1 MVGTDRSV
9 EAGVIQCLDDFIH
22 VEAAVAGKMCC
33 LFKVIGAVEL
43 EVTDMGEVDAALEGT
58 DHIRQIIVE
67 ARSIGAG
74 AERDAV
80 MDVIHCM
87 HDLEDV
93 CLVVDD
99 AGKTEDRPS
108 RIIRMN
114 CHLDVVLVAH
124 GHDSL
129 QEVDKVIEQ
138 RIRIHI
144 LVEGEQLL
152 NMSQALWLP
161 ARHHGTVHIAS
172 DRVKHLFR
180 IDRIYG
186 SLRIGKNRGTIRALA
201 SQFGTC
207 PVEDRHEVVAHQM
220 NVFLAK
226 VFQCLDVVFN
236 IGVAARCSGL
246 DGIGDVDALDAADVQ
261 TRSFNFLLEGVDFFL
276 CPELSRLFVIESGDD
291 AGDARDL
298 TDLFQGNGVK
308 FTAIPA
314 KCHFHSLISSFS
326 FSLALVL
333 CSIPGFIPIDE
344 VAGNIAKVAVSWKN
358 DGMKQRFRSA
368 FQTRQYM
375 LSKDYELYYYS
386 DTHFHTVDV
395 HSHDYYEFYF
405 PMEGDIEMEI
415 RGKRY
420 PMTPSNVI
428 LIPPGVAHR
437 AIVHSAA
444 SYRRFVFWVSK
455 PYVEKLMAESIE
467 YGYILQRAVRGEQY
481 IYSFSGDAMIE
492 MHQLLLRIL
501 EEIHSSSY
509 ARDSY
514 IAVLIQQLLLDIN
527 RGAYAET
534 HVDTSERETDL
545 LERLLAYVDAHLDED
560 LSLDQIAEDL
570 YVSKYYVSH
579 VVKQQLGL
587 SLHQY
592 ILQKRLRQCALEL
605 AQGKPVTKVYLSH
618 GFQDYSSFFR
628 AFKKLYSL
636 SPKEYQ
642 DVYQK
647 DPARIDEGNQR

>member
-1 MVGTDRSV
+1 MVGTDRSI
-9 EAGVIQCLDDFIH
+9 EAGVIQRLDNFIH
-22 VEAAVAGKMCC
+22 IEAAVAGKMCC
-33 LFKVIGAVEL
+33 FFKVIGAVEL
-43 EVTDMGEVDAALEGT
+43 EVAYMGEVDTALEGA
-58 DHIRQIIVE
+58 DHIRKIIIE
-67 ARSIGAG
+67 ARSIGTG
-74 AERDAV
+74 AERNAV
-80 MDVIHCM
+80 MDIIHCM

-99 AGKTEDRPS
+99 AGKTEDGPC
-108 RIIRMN
+108 RIIRMD
-114 CHLDVVLVAH
+114 CHFNIVLVAYR
-124 GHDSL
+124 HDCL
-129 QEVDKVIEQ
+129 QEVDKIIEQ
-138 RIRIHI
+138 SLRVHI
-144 LVEGEQLL
+144 LVESEQFLHMGKTL
-152 NMSQALWLP
+152 RLP
-161 ARHHGTVHIAS
+161 ARHHGAVHITC
-172 DRVKHLFR
+172 DGIKHLLW
-180 IDRIYG
+180 IDGIHGCLHISKYRG
-186 SLRIGKNRGTIRALA
+186 AVRTLAGKLGT
-201 SQFGTC
+201 G
-207 PVEDRHEVVAHQM
+207 PVENRHEVVADKM
-220 NVFLAK
+220 NIFFAK
-226 VFQCLDVVFN
+226 VLQRLDVVFD
-236 IGVAARCSGL
+236 IGVAARGSGL
-246 DGIGDVDALDAADVQ
+246 DGIGDVDALDAADMK
-261 TRSFNFLLEGVDFFL
+261 TGSFHFLLEGVDLFL
-276 CPELSRLFVIESGDD
+276 RPQFSWLLVIQRRND
-291 AGDARDL
+291 AGNARDL

-326 FSLALVL
+326 FFLALVL
-333 CSIPGFIPIDE
+333 CSIPGFIPIDK

-420 PMTPSNVI
+420 PMSPSNVI

-444 SYRRFVFWVSK
+444 SYRRFVFWISK
-455 PYVEKLMAESIE
+455 PYVEKLMAEAVE

-534 HVDTSERETDL
+534 HVDENEREADL
-545 LERLLAYVDAHLDED
+545 LERLLAYIDSHLDED
-560 LSLDQIAEDL
+560 LTLDQIADDL
-570 YVSKYYVSH
+570 YVSKYYASH
-579 VVKQQLGL
+579 VVKQQIGL

-605 AQGKPVTKVYLSH
+605 AQGRPVTKVYLAH
-618 GFQDYSSFFR
+618 GFHDYSSFFR
-628 AFKKLYSL
+628 AFKKMYSL
-636 SPKEYQ
+636 PPKDYQ

-647 DPARIDEGNQR
+647 DPARLDAVD